1 MNDHSHT
8 PNTFVRTAVSALI
21 VVMTTCLAVRS
32 MAQNTIAIQHENTR
46 YSLQPFP
53 KGAVLP
59 AAFRDAEQVRL
70 FDANPQLQRL
80 SSGDDGD
87 TLLLDFF
94 PDARYRAV
102 VTRTTQ
108 SRDGITGVTARMV
121 GSPFGYCYIS
131 ASAKGT
137 SVMAELPERD
147 ERFFVADVEGQT
159 YLSRYKISV
168 MQADDLGCAEA
179 PDHMPGRSAAGA
191 PEPDDAPPLSD
202 DEAAATIRLL
212 FVYTPAAARWA
223 RNNST
228 VTDIDDLIDRVM
240 QISNGAMVNS
250 GTGITFELAY
260 KHQTDYVEFDNSLDL
275 TFITGQDDG
284 YMDEIH
290 WMRQQYA
297 ADVVVF
303 IPEVDFTGGVAWLLS
318 AASGRPDM
326 AFALCRVQQSGWSHT
341 VVHEIGHTMGCGHHA
356 EQNYQPGPGLFSYS
370 SGWRGVTALHT
381 PYSTIMTYEDGSYF
395 ADGETRPRILY
406 FSSPDIQFEG
416 TPIGHSTKG
425 NNVLTLK
432 QTKQVTSV
440 YGENLPDLTLSALS
454 TSTGVLSPAFDPFV
468 NDYTV
473 HVAASV
479 TAITVTATANHA
491 AATVGGAGVRSLSPG
506 INVAPVTVKVGS
518 ASRIYTVV
526 VIRGAPARKSIPF
539 TEGFESTDDG
549 WVFIQDGQANRWASG
564 SATACSGTRSL
575 YVSHNGGAA
584 NRYTLTRQNAAH
596 VFCDVSF
603 PASFEAGSLSF
614 DWKGMG
620 EFQERPWDYLEVQIA
635 DTGFIPL
642 PGVRSSKGEAA
653 GSYYASSDW
662 RHVAYP
668 LDASCAGAVKR
679 IVFSWI
685 NDDNTGEQPP
695 AAIDNIRIDHL
706 RYTLTFRVS
715 DQRGDA
721 INDAVVTLNG
731 AANSAGAYTFAD
743 IPAGAYTYEVTRAG
757 YYPASGSLTVRSNLA
772 PEVRLTTIPD
782 IRLAGFVINNDEAV
796 TSATTVRLD
805 YTFSGGEPTDYIV
818 GEDPQL
824 SGAAWQ
830 PYRRDTL
837 RYTFATA
844 DAGVR
849 RLYTRLRNATGE
861 TGTLSDDI
869 LYRPPLEM
877 HISYFALNNGQE
889 RTANREVTLSHVV
902 VDGVPAVYS
911 ASADAATVGRAWL
924 PYTAAPTFVLP
935 EGYGTK
941 EVYFAVAHQS
951 DTSEVASD
959 RIVLYRPT
967 GLAATLAPNPTT
979 NTVRVTMEHLVSSDV
994 RATVYSLIGE
1004 VYFSQEFHTSPFEID
1019 VSHCPAGTLLVKL
1032 TNGTHSVVKRLI
1044 KH

>member
-1 MNDHSHT
+1 
-8 PNTFVRTAVSALI
+8 
-21 VVMTTCLAVRS
+21 
-32 MAQNTIAIQHENTR
+32 MAQNTIAIQPEHTR
-46 YSLQPFP
+46 YSLQPLP

-70 FDANPQLQRL
+70 FDANPHLQRL
-80 SSGDDGD
+80 SSGDSGD

-102 VTRTTQ
+102 VMRVTQ
-108 SRDGITGVTARMV
+108 SRDGITGVTARMI

-137 SVMAELPERD
+137 SIMAELPERD
-147 ERFFVADVEGQT
+147 ERFFVADVEGHT

-179 PDHMPGRSAAGA
+179 PDHTSDDTAAHA
-191 PEPDDAPPLSD
+191 PESDDAPPQSD
-202 DEAAATIRLL
+202 DESAVTIRLL

-223 RNNST
+223 RNNAS

-260 KHQTDYVEFDNSLDL
+260 KHQTDYVEYNNSLDL
-275 TFITGQDDG
+275 TYITGQDDG

-318 AASGRPDM
+318 AASGRPER
-326 AFALCRVQQSGWSHT
+326 AFALCRVQQSGWTHT

-370 SGWRGVTALHT
+370 SGWRGVTALYT

-395 ADGETRPRILY
+395 TDGETRPRILY

-440 YGENLPDLTLSALS
+440 YGENLPNLTLNALS
-454 TSTGVLSPAFDPFV
+454 TSTGALSPAFDPFV

-473 HVAASV
+473 HVASSV
-479 TAITVTATANHA
+479 TAITVTATATHA
-491 AATVGGAGVRSLSPG
+491 SAVVSGAGARSLSPG
-506 INVAPVTVKVGS
+506 MNVVRVTVTVGS

-526 VIRGAPARKSIPF
+526 VVRGTPVRKSIPF
-539 TEGFESTDDG
+539 TEGFESTDGG
-549 WVFIQDGQANRWASG
+549 WIFIQDGQENQWASG
-564 SATACSGTRSL
+564 NATACSGTRSM
-575 YVSHNGGAA
+575 YVSNNGGTS
-584 NRYTLTRQNAAH
+584 NRYTITRQNVAH
-596 VFCDVSF
+596 AFCDVSF
-603 PASFEAGSLSF
+603 PATFVAGNLSF

-620 EFQERPWDYLEVQIA
+620 EFQEQPWDYLDVHIT

-642 PGVRSSKGEAA
+642 PGVRSSEGTAV
-653 GSYYASSDW
+653 GSYYTSSDW
-662 RHVAYP
+662 QPVTHL

-685 NDDNTGEQPP
+685 NDDNTGAQPP
-695 AAIDNIRIDHL
+695 AAVDNIRIDYL
-706 RYTLTFRVS
+706 RYTVTFRVS
-715 DQRGDA
+715 DQQGNA
-721 INDAVVTLNG
+721 VNDAVVTLNG
-731 AANSAGAYTFAD
+731 AANPAGAYTFTD
-743 IPAGAYTYEVTRAG
+743 IPAGLYTYEVTRAG
-757 YYPASGSLTVRSNLA
+757 YYPASGSLTVWSNLA
-772 PEVRLTTIPD
+772 PDVRLTMIPD
-782 IRLAGFVINNDEAV
+782 IRFTGFVINNDEAV
-796 TSATTVRLD
+796 TSSRTVRLD
-805 YTFSGGEPTDYIV
+805 YTFSGGLPTDYIV
-818 GEDPQL
+818 SEDPQL

-830 PYRRDTL
+830 PYRQETPV
-837 RYTFATA
+837 YTFASEA
-844 DAGVR
+844 AGVR
-849 RLYTRLRNATGE
+849 RLYTKLRNATGE
-861 TGTLSDDI
+861 TAVLYDDI
-869 LYRPPLEM
+869 LYQPPLEM

-889 RTANREVTLSHVV
+889 RTANREVTLTHVV
-902 VDGVPAVYS
+902 VDGAPAAYS
-911 ASADAATVGRAWL
+911 ASADAATIGHEWL
-924 PYTAAPTFVLP
+924 PYTTAPTFVLP

-941 EVYFAVAHQS
+941 EVYFAVAHGS

-967 GLAATLAPNPTT
+967 ELAATMAPNPTT
-979 NTVRVTMEHLVSSDV
+979 NSVQVTMEHHVSSDV
-994 RATVYSLIGE
+994 RVTVYSLIGE
-1004 VYFSQEFHTSPFEID
+1004 VYLSKDFHTTPFEID

-1044 KH
+1044 KQ